1 MTQTEIDQIIKV
13 LSMLRQST
21 TTNDDDQSTDLQREA
36 RILLAGLLQS
46 NGVDTAAL

>member
-1 MTQTEIDQIIKV
+1 MTQTEINQIIKV
-13 LSMLRQST
+13 LSMLRQSA
-21 TTNDDDQSTDLQREA
+21 TTNNDESIDLQREA